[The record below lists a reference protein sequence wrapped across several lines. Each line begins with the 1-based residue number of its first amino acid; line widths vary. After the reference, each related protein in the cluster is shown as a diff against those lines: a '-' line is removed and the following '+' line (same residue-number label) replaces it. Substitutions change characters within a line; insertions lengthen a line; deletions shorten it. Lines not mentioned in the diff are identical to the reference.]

1 VTAATAVGIMGV
13 ASFVGTMFAGWLCD
27 RMDER
32 KVLSAAY
39 LFRGLS
45 LFVLPYVTDSSS
57 LFVFA
62 VLYGLDWFATG
73 PSTVALIAKHFGQD
87 RVGVLFGLVFASHQ
101 IGSAIA
107 ALGAGWIYSEFGEY
121 YYAFMSGAVMG
132 LLAAGMAMMIRRDQD
147 QAPALPVGAQA
158 ARA

>member
-1 VTAATAVGIMGV
+1 MTRIRPFQPGDEPALADICLKTADDGADATGV
-13 ASFVGTMFAGWLCD
+13 LEDDSVWA
-27 RMDER
+27 EI
-32 KVLSAAY
+32 
-39 LFRGLS
+39 
-45 LFVLPYVTDSSS
+45 FVLPYVTDSSS

-62 VLYGLDWFATG
+62 VLYGFDWFATG

-87 RVGVLFGLVFASHQ
+87 RVGVLFGLVFVSHQ

-121 YYAFMSGAVMG
+121 YYAFLTGAVMG
-132 LLAAGMAMMIRRDQD
+132 LLAAGMAMMIRRDRD
-147 QAPALPVGAQA
+147 SAPAVAIGAEA